1 MKYPNIKKGIFESRP
16 NRFVALVRIDGT
28 MQKCH
33 VKNTGRLRELLIPGA
48 VCYLTESDNPARVTR
63 YDLVAVKR
71 ADGEVVN
78 IDSMAPN
85 AVAGEYLR
93 KIYPMAEIRPETKYG
108 DSRFDF
114 MVRREDGILYVEVKG
129 VTLKRGGVALF
140 PDAPTER
147 GVKHIRELI
156 ACKEAGYDAMLLFV
170 AAMQDIEA
178 VMPNRETHPAF
189 AKALTDAKRAGVL
202 LRAIGCRVTPD
213 TMIAENEL
221 LVCLDKEL

>member
-48 VCYLTESDNPARVTR
+48 VCYLTESDNPARATR

-156 ACKEAGYDAMLLFV
+156 ACKSTLQSIL
-170 AAMQDIEA
+170 
-178 VMPNRETHPAF
+178 
-189 AKALTDAKRAGVL
+189 
-202 LRAIGCRVTPD
+202 
-213 TMIAENEL
+213 
-221 LVCLDKEL
+221 CLIFMSQPRRFPQ